1 MNFDTLLSSQSYG
14 NGLEQK
20 LKAVVKN
27 DNVNSAKKSEFAT
40 KNTNAHSSTSAH
52 ASTQRDEDFEKFMQD
67 LQKKQAQQNN
77 KQSGTNN
84 NTPVNQCND
93 LAKFKFHT
101 NIIKTD
107 AAADAS
113 DEQKLVSTEDET
125 SSSLDTLAA
134 INSEILKIIAT
145 EKNLTVQTDTP
156 VNITTDAGINSDDLK
171 NKISDILG
179 MLANIAEQNKTQGN
193 TQDIEDT
200 NALISDIMDKF
211 KALSEQS
218 GDTFNELNFTPQ
230 DLTAFE
236 DILQNILQNG
246 LSEQNRQNLEALAA
260 NWVTLTPP
268 DTDQK
273 SKVTNDL
280 LAKPDL
286 SASKTNALAPR
297 TDQAATPAVDD
308 SAHYTQARYDA
319 RYDMDSNA
327 TTKQS
332 EMSQANNS
340 EKSQHTNNVPTQNDA
355 ANTNTKTQNFSQF
368 LSSLGIGE
376 TFENTNLSTTSTS
389 PQASLGAVSTSQNST
404 SSLTNPVTQS
414 QSAGTS
420 HPATQTVAATLQRVA
435 KAGEDTTLK
444 LRLDPPELGRVEV
457 KMSVDKNN
465 MTKIV
470 LSAEKPETFM
480 MLQRDAHILER
491 ALQDAGLSTDNGN
504 LSFEL
509 AQDNGGFNDNNQN
522 RSGGTGYAGE
532 ASDDDEQTILI
543 ETKMDWSIDPR
554 TGRMRYDVLV

>member
-14 NGLEQK
+14 NGPELK
-20 LKAVVKN
+20 LKTVVKN
-27 DNVNSAKKSEFAT
+27 DNVPSSKKSEFAT
-40 KNTNAHSSTSAH
+40 KSSSAQSSSDINTSS
-52 ASTQRDEDFEKFMQD
+52 QRDDDFEKFMQD

-77 KQSGTNN
+77 KPSALHKNVTVSQGD
-84 NTPVNQCND
+84 D
-93 LAKFKFHT
+93 LAKFKFQT
-101 NIIKTD
+101 NITKTD
-107 AAADAS
+107 AATNAS
-113 DEQKLVSTEDET
+113 DEQKLVGAEDET
-125 SSSLDTLAA
+125 SSTLDTLAA

-145 EKNLTVQTDTP
+145 EKNLTVQADTSD
-156 VNITTDAGINSDDLK
+156 NITTDAGANSDDLK
-171 NKISDILG
+171 NKIADILG

-200 NALISDIMDKF
+200 NALISNIMDKF

-268 DTDQK
+268 NTDQK
-273 SKVTNDL
+273 SKVTTDL

-286 SASKTNALAPR
+286 STSKTIALAPQ
-297 TDQAATPAVDD
+297 TDQAAPPAADD
-308 SAHYTQARYDA
+308 SAHYAQARYDA
-319 RYDMDSNA
+319 RYDMDSNP

-332 EMSQANNS
+332 EMPQTNNS
-340 EKSQHTNNVPTQNDA
+340 EKAQHTNNVLTQNDA

-376 TFENTNLSTTSTS
+376 TFENTNLSATSTS
-389 PQASLGAVSTSQNST
+389 PQASLSAVSTSPNSPSALT
-404 SSLTNPVTQS
+404 NSLTQP

-435 KAGEDTTLK
+435 KAGEDATLK

-465 MTKIV
+465 ITKIV

>member
-14 NGLEQK
+14 NGPELK
-20 LKAVVKN
+20 LKTVVKN
-27 DNVNSAKKSEFAT
+27 DNVPSSKKSEFAT
-40 KNTNAHSSTSAH
+40 KSSSAQSSSDINTSS
-52 ASTQRDEDFEKFMQD
+52 QRDDDFEKFMQD

-77 KQSGTNN
+77 KPSAPHENATVSQG
-84 NTPVNQCND
+84 D
-93 LAKFKFHT
+93 GLAKFKFQT
-101 NIIKTD
+101 NITKTD
-107 AAADAS
+107 AATNAS
-113 DEQKLVSTEDET
+113 DEQKLVGAEDET
-125 SSSLDTLAA
+125 SSTLDTLAA

-145 EKNLTVQTDTP
+145 EKNLTVQADTSD
-156 VNITTDAGINSDDLK
+156 NITTDAGANSDDLK
-171 NKISDILG
+171 NKIADILG

-200 NALISDIMDKF
+200 NALISNIMDKF
-211 KALSEQS
+211 KALSEQN

-268 DTDQK
+268 NTDQK
-273 SKVTNDL
+273 SKVTTDL

-286 SASKTNALAPR
+286 STSKTIALAPQ
-297 TDQAATPAVDD
+297 TDQAAPPAAAD
-308 SAHYTQARYDA
+308 SAHYAQARYDA
-319 RYDMDSNA
+319 RYDMDSNP

-332 EMSQANNS
+332 EMPQTNNS
-340 EKSQHTNNVPTQNDA
+340 EKAQHTNNVLTQNDA

-376 TFENTNLSTTSTS
+376 TFENTNLSATSTS
-389 PQASLGAVSTSQNST
+389 PQASLSAVSTSPNSP
-404 SSLTNPVTQS
+404 SALTNPLTQP

-435 KAGEDTTLK
+435 KAGEDAMLK

-465 MTKIV
+465 ITKIV